1 MTGCL
6 PGDVAVD
13 DPQVVWAW
21 DGERWTVVD
30 ASGPPARDLGGAA
43 YDTRRQVLVL
53 YGGLS
58 PAAPGCSRETWEW
71 DGARWSASSASS
83 PQPCNHFKMTYDAAR
98 AAVLLF
104 GGQDESA
111 RLSSDTWAWDGATWR
126 RVAEIGPQGRAH
138 FGLVFDR
145 IHGQVSLYGGYDGA
159 VYEDFWSWDGQ
170 DWTALDFPGPGPRSH
185 LGMAFDDQAGTLAI
199 FGGATSA
206 STMSSLTDDLW
217 VLDNGH
223 WSRTGLPG
231 PSARGS
237 PGMAYDSARKRIVLY
252 GGFDETGGVLYDTW
266 EWDGRAWS
274 CAAACPG

>member
-1 MTGCL
+1 
-6 PGDVAVD
+6 
-13 DPQVVWAW
+13 
-21 DGERWTVVD
+21 
-30 ASGPPARDLGGAA
+30 
-43 YDTRRQVLVL
+43 
-53 YGGLS
+53 
-58 PAAPGCSRETWEW
+58 
-71 DGARWSASSASS
+71 
-83 PQPCNHFKMTYDAAR
+83 MTYDAAR

-217 VLDNGH
+217 VLDNGR
-223 WSRTGLPG
+223 WSRTGVSG

-252 GGFDETGGVLYDTW
+252 GGFDETGDVLSDTW